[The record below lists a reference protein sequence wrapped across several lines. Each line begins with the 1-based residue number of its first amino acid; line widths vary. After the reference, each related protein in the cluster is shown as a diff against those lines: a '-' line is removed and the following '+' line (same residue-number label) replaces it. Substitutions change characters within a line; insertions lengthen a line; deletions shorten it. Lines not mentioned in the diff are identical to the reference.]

1 MITRALASASTS
13 TSTGIAF
20 GKRTLLWVVLA
31 VSEMLVVSLL
41 FDFTSGVAPHHNPVY
56 YVTRLARWAAI
67 AVPMF
72 IVLTWA
78 ERRALTAQWMVLENR
93 QFVGR
98 ALWINLALF
107 GLTATA
113 SAAFTAHAASEAS
126 PPWHLLPFLGVLLAA
141 TTASLIGIVM
151 PWRGLGIM
159 LRTWRSHALIAGG
172 VAFGVVLLADA
183 SLHLWEV
190 MAEATLLLAAAI
202 LRLYESNV
210 LVDSV
215 ERGIRVGDFGVLIW
229 DSCSGFEG
237 FALVT
242 GFVTVYLWA
251 FRKELSFPKVLLLY
265 PIGLAASW
273 LMNGVRIAALVSIG
287 AHVSPDMAVRGFH
300 SQAGWI
306 GFLLV
311 ALGLMALSRHLG
323 LGAAR
328 PASALAPL
336 PTRAG
341 PGTERYD
348 ATVGHLLPFVAMM
361 VGSIAMSVTAPHD
374 RPVYVLKAVL
384 VLGALWMCRRA
395 YDTWRGAMP
404 VTAASA
410 GLLVGIAWIATAP
423 STESGHHLEAWL
435 MEIGPALA
443 IAWLLV
449 RGLGTII
456 LVPVAEELAFR
467 GYLYRRLIRR
477 DFQHVAPTAFSWA
490 ALIVSSV
497 LFGVL
502 HDRWLAG
509 ALAGVIFGLVMIRSG
524 RVGDAIVAHGTANA
538 LIFAW
543 ALAFRDW
550 SLL

>member
-1 MITRALASASTS
+1 
-13 TSTGIAF
+13 
-20 GKRTLLWVVLA
+20 
-31 VSEMLVVSLL
+31 MLVVSVL

-72 IVLTWA
+72 LMLTWA
-78 ERRALTAQWMVLENR
+78 ERRALAAQWTALENR
-93 QFVGR
+93 QLVGR

-107 GLTATA
+107 GLTAAA
-113 SAAFTAHAASEAS
+113 SAAFTAHAASAAS

-141 TTASLIGIVM
+141 LAASLIAIVM

-159 LRTWRSHALIAGG
+159 LQTWRSQASIAGG

-183 SLHLWEV
+183 SLYLWEA
-190 MAEATLLLAAAI
+190 MAEATLVLAAAI

-237 FALVT
+237 IALIT

-251 FRKELSFPKVLLLY
+251 FRKELSFPKALLLY
-265 PIGLAASW
+265 PIGLTASW

-311 ALGLMALSRHLG
+311 ALGLMVLSRRLG

-328 PASALAPL
+328 PTSASPTAPAK
-336 PTRAG
+336 AG
-341 PGTERYD
+341 PSTDRYD
-348 ATVGHLLPFVAMM
+348 ATVSHLLPFVAMM

-374 RPVYVLKAVL
+374 RPVYVLKAGL
-384 VLGALWMCRRA
+384 ILGALWICRRT

-410 GLLVGIAWIATAP
+410 GLLVGVAWIATAP
-423 STESGHHLEAWL
+423 STEGGQHLEVWL
-435 MEIGPALA
+435 IEIGPILA
-443 IAWLLV
+443 IAWLFV
-449 RGLGTII
+449 RGLGTIV

-477 DFQHVAPTAFSWA
+477 DFQHVAPTAISWI
-490 ALIVSSV
+490 ALVVSSA

-524 RVGDAIVAHGTANA
+524 RIGDAIIAHGTANA

-543 ALAFRDW
+543 ALAVRDW